1 VAAISSAIA
10 LVAHGAHDDH
20 DSRAGS
26 RSSTRIL
33 VKEHGVHDLS
43 PGSPSEPRHMATPP
57 EPAGDI
63 DSLISDL
70 SRVEPHIG
78 AGLVVF
84 DADACVRLFNDRAL
98 ALAGLTAPPLG
109 EHISRLDLGDEG
121 PRLVRHVQAALDDG
135 TPADLHHTCN
145 ARTWNAH
152 VCAWHG
158 GGSRILGAILSVHDV
173 TPLVEANARL
183 QVAEESLR
191 SLNARQQ
198 ATLDSI
204 EANVALLDGRG
215 VVVAVN
221 SSWQAFGR
229 DNGLVSANDAVGTD
243 YLHVCDRA
251 VGSSVAGA
259 SAAADGIR
267 DVLQGRADR
276 FVFEYPCDS
285 PTVQRWFRC
294 YVTPARQMQSPGAV
308 VLHLDIT
315 ESRRLLE
322 RVHRQATALETA
334 ANAICISD
342 VDGVLDWT
350 NPAFSGLTGLH
361 AGDRVDTSAMVL
373 TTPSGLRFGA
383 VLRECARTG
392 EPWRGE
398 TVLHRAGTDEVYAQQ
413 TTSPI
418 RQAIGQVQHFVT
430 ILEDITGQKQAQ
442 RGILYMA
449 EHDQLTGLLN
459 RKSFIEQL
467 SGRLLADDEDSG
479 RVAVAF
485 LDLDD
490 FKAIND
496 SQGHHAGDLLLTAVA
511 QRLRQRVRSADAV
524 ARLGGDEFMLYID
537 HCASMTMCDT
547 PSRASSTR
555 SGSPSRST
563 ATGSPSRPASA

>member
-1 VAAISSAIA
+1 
-10 LVAHGAHDDH
+10 
-20 DSRAGS
+20 
-26 RSSTRIL
+26 
-33 VKEHGVHDLS
+33 
-43 PGSPSEPRHMATPP
+43 MASPP

-373 TTPSGLRFGA
+373 TTPPASGSARCCGSVRAPVSRGGA
-383 VLRECARTG
+383 RPCCTARGPT
-392 EPWRGE
+392 R
-398 TVLHRAGTDEVYAQQ
+398 
-413 TTSPI
+413 
-418 RQAIGQVQHFVT
+418 
-430 ILEDITGQKQAQ
+430 
-442 RGILYMA
+442 
-449 EHDQLTGLLN
+449 
-459 RKSFIEQL
+459 
-467 SGRLLADDEDSG
+467 
-479 RVAVAF
+479 
-485 LDLDD
+485 
-490 FKAIND
+490 
-496 SQGHHAGDLLLTAVA
+496 
-511 QRLRQRVRSADAV
+511 
-524 ARLGGDEFMLYID
+524 
-537 HCASMTMCDT
+537 
-547 PSRASSTR
+547 STR
-555 SGSPSRST
+555 SRRRARS
-563 ATGSPSRPASA
+563 GRRSARCSIS